1 MYNEHFG
8 LDRAPFRITPD
19 TKLFYPGGAR
29 GEVLEALMYAVSSG
43 EGIVK
48 VVGEV
53 GSGKTMLCRML
64 EERLADKV
72 DIVYLANPSLSP
84 EDTLHAIAL
93 EMKLDVGSEA
103 NRLQVMHALQKRL
116 LEKHANNRQVV
127 VFVEEAQSMP
137 IATLEEI
144 RLLSNLETNRDKLL
158 QIVLFGQPELDD
170 NLDKPEIRQLKERI
184 THSFYLQPFTPEQMR
199 EYVNF
204 RMRAVGY
211 RGPDI
216 FRGGAYRRMAK
227 ASRGLTRRINI
238 LADKALLAAFAE
250 DTFDVGK
257 RHVNIAVNDSQF
269 TRTRRWGLPE
279 ISLILGLV
287 LITAAV
293 AWTFIQRSDAVS
305 ERLRQWLPGGASQ
318 QMSRQATTQGQSG
331 GEANAAAMPESANA
345 DRQAAMDADASSSAL
360 ADESPLASVVTG
372 ADAMTRPSGA
382 TDGQS
387 RDQDSGSGVPAQ
399 AASAQ
404 PPVPIARGGSRLV
417 LSDTLSQT
425 PQSDARMVEPTAT
438 AAPDE
443 IASAAGGVQPSST
456 GLVSQPERAAEPV
469 AVAVGAPSVDQE
481 AVDQEAVVQEAVDQG
496 AADQA
501 AVDQG
506 AVDQAA
512 VEMIASTAEETL
524 VPVGEGVGPLTEA
537 RLVATRDWLQAADH
551 RNFSIQLL
559 LTDFGRRANLENF
572 LRERQAAGEVDD
584 YYVFETRIRSNIWY
598 GVLYK
603 EYPSFG
609 AAKAALEELPEEFRY
624 HQPFIRNVRDIATL
638 G

>member
-8 LDRAPFRITPD
+8 LERAPFRITPD

-64 EERLADKV
+64 EERLADTV

-93 EMKLDVGSEA
+93 EMKLDVDAGA
-103 NRLQVMHALQKRL
+103 NRLQVMHALQERL

-137 IATLEEI
+137 IGTLEEI

-158 QIVLFGQPELDD
+158 QIILFGQPELDD

-257 RHVNIAVNDSQF
+257 RHVKIAVNDSQF
-269 TRTRRWGLPE
+269 AHTRRWGLPE
-279 ISLILGLV
+279 ISLASGLV
-287 LITAAV
+287 LIVVAV

-305 ERLRQWLPGGASQ
+305 ERLWQWLPGGASQ
-318 QMSRQATTQGQSG
+318 QMSQPAANQGQSG
-331 GEANAAAMPESANA
+331 GEANAAAMPESAQI
-345 DRQAAMDADASSSAL
+345 DRRAAIAGDVSSSAV
-360 ADESPLASVVTG
+360 ADESPLASAATG
-372 ADAMTRPSGA
+372 SDGIARA
-382 TDGQS
+382 TGIGDGQS
-387 RDQDSGSGVPAQ
+387 RDQDSVSATQAQ
-399 AASAQ
+399 AAAAQ
-404 PPVPIARGGSRLV
+404 PPAPIVSGGGRLV
-417 LSDTLSQT
+417 LSDSLRQ
-425 PQSDARMVEPTAT
+425 PPESDARMGEQIS
-438 AAPDE
+438 AAVPDAV
-443 IASAAGGVQPSST
+443 ASTAGGVQPSST
-456 GLVSQPERAAEPV
+456 GLASMPEPAVESV
-469 AVAVGAPSVDQE
+469 AMSVGAPSVDQE
-481 AVDQEAVVQEAVDQG
+481 AVDQESVDQESVETI
-496 AADQA
+496 AAP
-501 AVDQG
+501 
-506 AVDQAA
+506 
-512 VEMIASTAEETL
+512 MEEIV
-524 VPVGEGVGPLTEA
+524 VPVGEALGPLTEA
-537 RLVATRDWLQAADH
+537 RLLATRDWLQAADEQH
-551 RNFSIQLL
+551 FSIQLL
-559 LTDFGRRANLENF
+559 LTDFARRANLETF

-584 YYVFETRIRSNIWY
+584 YFVFETRIRSNIWY

-609 AAKAALEELPEEFRY
+609 AAKAALEGLPEEFRY

>member
-8 LDRAPFRITPD
+8 LERSPFRITPD
-19 TKLFYPGGAR
+19 TKLFYPGGHR
-29 GEVLEALMYAVSSG
+29 GEILEALIYAVTSG

-64 EERLADKV
+64 EERLADRV
-72 DIVYLANPSLSP
+72 DIVYLANPSLSA
-84 EDTLHAIAL
+84 EETLHAIAM
-93 EMKLDVGSEA
+93 EMKLDVDSTA
-103 NRLQVMHALQKRL
+103 NRLQVMHALQERL
-116 LEKHANNRQVV
+116 LEKHAGNRQVV

-158 QIVLFGQPELDD
+158 QIVLFGQPELDA
-170 NLDKPEIRQLKERI
+170 NLSQPEIRQLNERI
-184 THSFYLQPFTPEQMR
+184 THSFYLQAFTPEQMR

-227 ASRGLTRRINI
+227 ASEGLTRRINI

-257 RHVNIAVNDSQF
+257 RHVSIAINDSQF
-269 TRTRRWGLPE
+269 VRTRRWGLPE
-279 ISLILGLV
+279 LSLISGLV
-287 LITAAV
+287 LIVAAV
-293 AWTFIQRSDAVS
+293 SWTFVQRSDALS
-305 ERLRQWLPGGASQ
+305 ERLQRFLPGGAAEEIAQPAANAQPASPGTLV
-318 QMSRQATTQGQSG
+318 ATTPESSQS
-331 GEANAAAMPESANA
+331 EPQASASAAAGEQMASAAGVA
-345 DRQAAMDADASSSAL
+345 D
-360 ADESPLASVVTG
+360 
-372 ADAMTRPSGA
+372 
-382 TDGQS
+382 
-387 RDQDSGSGVPAQ
+387 SGVPDA
-399 AASAQ
+399 AASATQVQAGGDESDAGMQAPSSQSAQSAQSAMTQ
-404 PPVPIARGGSRLV
+404 PAVADGGSRLV
-417 LSDTLSQT
+417 LSDTLSKPLQT
-425 PQSDARMVEPTAT
+425 ESR
-438 AAPDE
+438 
-443 IASAAGGVQPSST
+443 
-456 GLVSQPERAAEPV
+456 
-469 AVAVGAPSVDQE
+469 AVAQE
-481 AVDQEAVVQEAVDQG
+481 HSP
-496 AADQA
+496 A
-501 AVDQG
+501 AVDDIEMASDEAPQSSPTPAMPKAESVAVVSPGSG
-506 AVDQAA
+506 AANADQVASSIQTPAA
-512 VEMIASTAEETL
+512 VEI
-524 VPVGEGVGPLTEA
+524 PVKKAEGVGPLTEA
-537 RLVATRDWLQAADH
+537 RLAATRDWLESVDN

-559 LTDFGRRANLENF
+559 LTDFARRANLETF
-572 LRERQAAGEVDD
+572 LRERQSAGDVDN

-603 EYPSFG
+603 EYASFG